1 MEIKTK
7 YNIGDWVW
15 FGYSVFGEEPSTHNG
30 RIDAISID
38 VKESNS
44 DILIYYHIKEFE
56 DGIGITLPEEE
67 VFPIF
72 STKEEL
78 LKSL

>member
-15 FGYSVFGEEPSTHNG
+15 FGYSAFGYDNTTHNG
-30 RIDAISID
+30 RIDAINID
-38 VKESNS
+38 IKESNS

-56 DGIGITLPEEE
+56 DGMSITLPEEK

-72 STKEEL
+72 PSKEEL

>member
-7 YNIGDWVW
+7 YNIGDYVW

-30 RIDAISID
+30 RIDAISVE

-56 DGIGITLPEEE
+56 DGMGITLPEKE

-72 STKEEL
+72 QQK
-78 LKSL
+78 KNF

>member
-15 FGYSVFGEEPSTHNG
+15 FGYSEFGCEPGPRRG
-30 RIDAISID
+30 RIDAINVDI
-38 VKESNS
+38 KESNS
-44 DILIYYHIKEFE
+44 NILIYYHIKEFE
-56 DGIGITLPEEE
+56 DGMGITLLEEE

-72 STKEEL
+72 QKE
-78 LKSL
+78 

>member
-15 FGYSVFGEEPSTHNG
+15 FGYSEFGCEPSTRSG
-30 RIDAISID
+30 RIDAIGVD
-38 VKESNS
+38 VKES
-44 DILIYYHIKEFE
+44 DVRIHYHIKEFE
-56 DGIGITLPEEE
+56 DGMGITLPEEE

-72 STKEEL
+72 QNKNF
-78 LKSL
+78 